1 MDTDQHRWRFG
12 SFEADLRS
20 RELTHNGTRVRL
32 QDQPFQILAL
42 LLERRGDVVSRDE
55 LRARL
60 WPEGT
65 FVDFEH
71 SLNAAI
77 KRLRVALG
85 DTADRPRFVETLHR
99 RGYRFIAPAHSAA
112 MPPVSTERAAQP
124 RRPRLVVLPFANL
137 SGTDQGYFADGLTE
151 EMIAEI
157 GRHCGGRIG
166 VLARTSSWRFK
177 DAPRAASEIGEA
189 LKVDYLVEGSVRR
202 EGDRVRVTATLIET
216 RGETQ
221 LWADTYD
228 RHVADCLAVQ
238 ADIASRIAQALAL
251 ELLSPAAISHPG
263 APPTA
268 AYQAFLRGRY
278 YWNMSGDDGLE
289 QAVRYYDQAIAL
301 DPAFGKAYSAR
312 ARAGISRCEY
322 YTARPL
328 DVLHGVRDDALKA
341 LELDPSD
348 SEGLVALAEVHRML
362 DWNWSGAEATYR
374 RALDANPNSES
385 THKYYALFLAARGR
399 REATRI
405 VDRGWELDP
414 LCASNNTA
422 AASVRYFSG
431 DYESAIARCRL
442 ILDIDPTYAGARRRL
457 ASALAATGRYKEAI
471 DEYNLIAQ
479 RLDPVSRAWLGHTL
493 AVAGNAAAARA
504 VAASLE
510 QAVDGQAVPPFH
522 LAMLYAGLNE
532 RDRAFALLDLA
543 CDEHD
548 PLLDTLEVEPRFERL
563 RRDARYARLMQ
574 RLQLSDVGA
583 GSSR

>member
-1 MDTDQHRWRFG
+1 MDTEQPRWRFG
-12 SFEADLRS
+12 PFEADLRT
-20 RELTHNGTRVRL
+20 RELTSNGTRVRL
-32 QDQPFQILAL
+32 QDQPFQILAM

-99 RGYRFIAPAHSAA
+99 RGYRFIATAHPAGASPA
-112 MPPVSTERAAQP
+112 PSERATAP
-124 RRPRLVVLPFANL
+124 RRARLVVLPFTNL
-137 SGTDQGYFADGLTE
+137 SGADQGYFADGLTE
-151 EMIAEI
+151 EMIAEV
-157 GRHCGGRIG
+157 GRRCGSRIG

-189 LKVDYLVEGSVRR
+189 LSVDYLVEGGVRR

-221 LWADTYD
+221 LWAETYD
-228 RHVADCLAVQ
+228 RSIADCLAVQ
-238 ADIASRIAQALAL
+238 ADIASHIAQALAL
-251 ELLSPAAISHPG
+251 ELLAPSVVPHQG
-263 APPTA
+263 APQTA

-278 YWNMSGDDGLE
+278 YWNMSGDDGLD
-289 QAVRYYDQAIAL
+289 QAIRYYDQAIAL
-301 DPAFGKAYSAR
+301 DPDFGKAYSAR
-312 ARAGISRCEY
+312 ARAGICRCEH

-328 DVLHGVRDDALKA
+328 DVLHAVRDDAIKA

-348 SEGLVALAEVHRML
+348 SEALVALAEVHRML
-362 DWNWSGAEATYR
+362 DWNWPNAEATYR

-399 REATRI
+399 REAMRI
-405 VDRGWELDP
+405 VDRGWDLDP
-414 LCASNNTA
+414 LCSSNNTA
-422 AASVRYFSG
+422 AASVRYFTG
-431 DYESAIARCRL
+431 DYESAVARCHL
-442 ILDIDPTYAGARRRL
+442 ILDMDPTYVSARRRL
-457 ASALAATGRYKEAI
+457 ASALAAMGRYREAI

-493 AVAGNAAAARA
+493 AAAGNRAAARA
-504 VAASLE
+504 VAGSLE
-510 QAVDGQAVPPFH
+510 QAVDGQPVPPFH
-522 LAMLYAGLNE
+522 LAMLYAGLE
-532 RDRAFALLDLA
+532 DRDRAFALLDRA
-543 CDEHD
+543 CDQRD
-548 PLLDTLEVEPRFERL
+548 PWLDTLEVEPRFEPL
-563 RRDARYARLMQ
+563 RRDPRYARLLQ

-583 GSSR
+583 L